1 MRITQGGIYVMVEK
15 YGIEGLLVVNNQQ
28 EESKQQSYALETKP
42 EKDEAILR
50 SPGGKSLTVK
60 TFDRVRVEI
69 QAQMVEYRRTVN
81 LVIKP
86 S

>member
-81 LVIKP
+81 LVFKP